1 MKGAIMKL
9 SDFLAALKSP
19 NVQVVVTDLQ
29 DTEICKIFASSYTAL
44 DESVSER
51 TVNRWTIKSA
61 TNIEIVL
68 NDA

>member
-1 MKGAIMKL
+1 MKL

-61 TNIEIVL
+61 TLLEIVL
-68 NDA
+68 NDAT

>member
-1 MKGAIMKL
+1 MKL

-19 NVQVVVTDLQ
+19 NVQVVATDLQ
-29 DTEICKIFASSYTAL
+29 DVEICKIFATSYTAL

-51 TVNRWTIKSA
+51 TINRWTINSA
-61 TNIEIVL
+61 TNIGIVL

>member
-1 MKGAIMKL
+1 MKL
-9 SDFLAALKSP
+9 SDFLVALKSP

-44 DESVSER
+44 DETVSER

-61 TNIEIVL
+61 TLLEIVL

>member
-1 MKGAIMKL
+1 MKL

-61 TNIEIVL
+61 TLLEIVL
-68 NDA
+68 NDAP

>member
-1 MKGAIMKL
+1 MKL

-29 DTEICKIFASSYTAL
+29 DIEICKIFATSYTAL

-51 TVNRWTIKSA
+51 TINRWTINSA
-61 TNIEIVL
+61 TNIGIVL
-68 NDA
+68 NDAT

>member
-1 MKGAIMKL
+1 MKL
-9 SDFLAALKSP
+9 SVFLAALKSP

-61 TNIEIVL
+61 TLLEIVL

>member
-1 MKGAIMKL
+1 MKL
-9 SDFLAALKSP
+9 SDFLAVLKSP

-29 DTEICKIFASSYTAL
+29 DAEVCKIFASSYTAL

-61 TNIEIVL
+61 TLLEIVL

>member
-1 MKGAIMKL
+1 MKL
-9 SDFLAALKSP
+9 SDFLAALKSS

-44 DESVSER
+44 DETVSER

-61 TNIEIVL
+61 TLLEIVL
-68 NDA
+68 NDAT

>member
-1 MKGAIMKL
+1 MKL
-9 SDFLAALKSP
+9 SDFLAVLKSP

-29 DTEICKIFASSYTAL
+29 DAEVCKIFASSYTAL

-61 TNIEIVL
+61 TLLEIVL
-68 NDA
+68 NDAP

>member
-1 MKGAIMKL
+1 MKL

-61 TNIEIVL
+61 TLLEIVL

>member
-1 MKGAIMKL
+1 MKL

-51 TVNRWTIKSA
+51 TVNRWTIKTA
-61 TNIEIVL
+61 TLLEIVL

>member
-1 MKGAIMKL
+1 MKL

-29 DTEICKIFASSYTAL
+29 DVEICKIFATSYTAL

-51 TVNRWTIKSA
+51 TINRWTINSA
-61 TNIEIVL
+61 TNIGIVL
-68 NDA
+68 NDAT

>member
-1 MKGAIMKL
+1 MKL

-51 TVNRWTIKSA
+51 TINRWTIKSA
-61 TNIEIVL
+61 TLLEIVL
-68 NDA
+68 NDAP

>member
-1 MKGAIMKL
+1 MKL

-29 DTEICKIFASSYTAL
+29 DVEICKIFATSYTAL

-51 TVNRWTIKSA
+51 TINRWTINSA
-61 TNIEIVL
+61 TNIGIVL

>member
-1 MKGAIMKL
+1 MKL
-9 SDFLAALKSP
+9 SDFLASLKSP

-29 DTEICKIFASSYTAL
+29 DVEICKIFATSYTAL

-51 TVNRWTIKSA
+51 TINRWTINSA
-61 TNIEIVL
+61 TNIGIVL

>member
-1 MKGAIMKL
+1 MKL

-44 DESVSER
+44 DETVSER

-68 NDA
+68 NDAP

>member
-1 MKGAIMKL
+1 MKL

-61 TNIEIVL
+61 TLIEIVL
-68 NDA
+68 NDAT

>member
-1 MKGAIMKL
+1 MKL
-9 SDFLAALKSP
+9 SDFLASLKSP

-29 DTEICKIFASSYTAL
+29 DVEICKFFATSYTAL

-51 TVNRWTIKSA
+51 TINRWTINSA
-61 TNIEIVL
+61 TNIGIVL

>member
-1 MKGAIMKL
+1 MKL
-9 SDFLAALKSP
+9 SVFLAALKSP

-44 DESVSER
+44 DETVSER
-51 TVNRWTIKSA
+51 TVNRWTIKTA
-61 TNIEIVL
+61 TLLEIVL

>member
-1 MKGAIMKL
+1 MKL
-9 SDFLAALKSP
+9 SDFLAVLKSP
-19 NVQVVVTDLQ
+19 NIQVVVTDLQ

-51 TVNRWTIKSA
+51 TINRWTIKSA
-61 TNIEIVL
+61 TLLEIVL

>member
-1 MKGAIMKL
+1 MKL
-9 SDFLAALKSP
+9 SEFLAALKSP

-44 DESVSER
+44 DETVSER

-61 TNIEIVL
+61 TLLEIVL
-68 NDA
+68 NDAT

>member
-1 MKGAIMKL
+1 MKL

-44 DESVSER
+44 DETVSER

-61 TNIEIVL
+61 TLLEIVL

>member
-1 MKGAIMKL
+1 MKL
-9 SDFLAALKSP
+9 SDFLAALKSS

-44 DESVSER
+44 DETVSER
-51 TVNRWTIKSA
+51 TVNRWTINSA
-61 TNIEIVL
+61 TNIGIVL

>member
-1 MKGAIMKL
+1 MKL
-9 SDFLAALKSP
+9 SDFLSALKSP

-44 DESVSER
+44 DETVSER

-61 TNIEIVL
+61 TLLEIVL
-68 NDA
+68 NDAT

>member
-1 MKGAIMKL
+1 MKL

-68 NDA
+68 NDAP

>member
-1 MKGAIMKL
+1 MKL

-44 DESVSER
+44 DETVSER

-61 TNIEIVL
+61 TLLEIVL
-68 NDA
+68 NDAT